1 MAATRTKARR
11 SKSAPAKK
19 SETPNWFTY
28 FPENYRWSAAIAGML
43 SNAQWGSADLGEVHQ
58 VGKRLEG
65 RVGDDDAWFEEFVW
79 QGDAVRKRAQSAE
92 RAGHGLSAAAHY
104 RRACTYYQMAERFR
118 TPKDRRALGAY
129 RKSVDCFR
137 RSIDLDRTMRI
148 EAVEVPMPDGTSL
161 PGYFVPA
168 QNSRKA
174 KPPAVVF
181 FDGLDVTKEL
191 QYFRGVPELVRRGI
205 SVLVMDGPG
214 TGEAIRMRK
223 IYLRHDYEVAGTAAL
238 DYLETRKDVNAKRV
252 GVMAISLGGYYASR
266 IASMERRFKACV
278 AWGAIWD
285 YHATWKRRI
294 DAAFDVDLS
303 VPGHHIEWIL
313 NAKSLDDAL
322 EKLEGFR
329 LDGVVQK
336 MRCPFLVT
344 HGEEDT
350 QIPLADA
357 RALLDAVG
365 SKDKTLKVFTAEE
378 GGAQHCQRD
387 NMSLGVA
394 YIADW
399 LADRLRA

>member
-1 MAATRTKARR
+1 MATTNAATPTA
-11 SKSAPAKK
+11 
-19 SETPNWFTY
+19 NWFTY
-28 FPENYRWSAAIAGML
+28 FPENYRWSAAICGML
-43 SNAQWGSADLGEVHQ
+43 SGAQWGSSDIGEVDQ
-58 VGKRLEG
+58 VGKRLAG
-65 RVGDDDAWFEEFVW
+65 RVGDDDAWFDEFTRM
-79 QGDAVRKRAQSAE
+79 GDDVRKRARAAE
-92 RAGHGLSAAAHY
+92 RGGQKLTAASHY
-104 RRACTYYQMAERFR
+104 QRACTYYQMAERFR
-118 TPKDRRALGAY
+118 TPKDRRALAAY
-129 RKSVDCFR
+129 RKGVDCFR
-137 RSIDLDRTMRI
+137 RSIELDRTMAV
-148 EAVEVPMPDGTSL
+148 EQVEVPLPDGRSL

-168 QNSRKA
+168 QNTRKT

-191 QYFRGVPELVRRGI
+191 QYFRGVAELVRRGI

-214 TGEAIRMRK
+214 TGEAIRFRK
-223 IYLRHDYEVAGTAAL
+223 IYLRHDYEYAGSAAL
-238 DYLETRKDVNAKRV
+238 DYLERRRDVNAKRV

-266 IASMERRFKACV
+266 MASMDRRYKACV

-294 DAAFDVDLS
+294 DAAFNMDLS

-322 EKLEGFR
+322 KMLEDFK
-329 LDGVVQK
+329 LDGVVQR

-357 RALLDAVG
+357 QALHRAVG
-365 SKDKTLKVFTAEE
+365 SKDKTLKVFTAAE

-387 NMSLGVA
+387 NMSLGVT

-399 LADRLRA
+399 LSEKLRA

>member
-1 MAATRTKARR
+1 VAR
-11 SKSAPAKK
+11 SKASPA
-19 SETPNWFTY
+19 PNWFTY
-28 FPENYRWSAAIAGML
+28 FPSDYRWSAAIGGMI
-43 SNAQWGSADLGEVHQ
+43 SSAQWGSSDMGEIDQ
-58 VGKRLEG
+58 VGKRLAD
-65 RVGDDDAWFEEFVW
+65 RVGDDDAWFDEFTSM
-79 QGDAVRKRAQSAE
+79 GDTVRKLGRAAE
-92 RAGHGLSAAAHY
+92 RQGHNLSAATHY
-104 RRACTYYQMAERFR
+104 RRACTYYQMGERFR
-118 TPKDRRALGAY
+118 TPKDRRALAAY
-129 RKSVDCFR
+129 RKAVDCFR

-148 EAVEVPMPDGTSL
+148 EPVEVPMADGSSL

-168 QNSRKA
+168 QNTRKS

-214 TGEAIRMRK
+214 TGEAIRFRK
-223 IYLRHDYEVAGTAAL
+223 QYLRHDYEVAGSAAL
-238 DYLETRKDVNAKRV
+238 DYLRTRGDVNPSRV

-266 IASMERRFKACV
+266 IASIDRRFKACV

-294 DAAFDVDLS
+294 DAAFNADLS
-303 VPGHHIEWIL
+303 VPGHHIEWVL

-322 EKLEGFR
+322 EKLEDFR
-329 LDGVVQK
+329 LDGVVQR

-357 RALLDAVG
+357 RALLRAVG

-387 NMSLGVA
+387 NLSLGVT

-399 LADRLRA
+399 LADRLQA

>member
-1 MAATRTKARR
+1 MAATRTASKPRVTRR
-11 SKSAPAKK
+11 PRADAQ
-19 SETPNWFTY
+19 TPNWFTY
-28 FPENYRWSAAIAGML
+28 FPDDYRWSAAICGML
-43 SNAQWGSADLGEVHQ
+43 SNAQWGSADLGEVDQ
-58 VGKRLEG
+58 VGKRLAG
-65 RVGDDDAWFEEFVW
+65 QVGNDDAWFEEFTRMA
-79 QGDAVRKRAQSAE
+79 DDVRKRARAAE

-104 RRACTYYQMAERFR
+104 RRACTYYQMGERFR
-118 TPKDRRALGAY
+118 TPKDRRAIGAY
-129 RKSVDCFR
+129 QKSINCFR
-137 RSIDLDRTMRI
+137 RSIELDRTMQI

-205 SVLVMDGPG
+205 SVLIMDGPG
-214 TGEAIRMRK
+214 TGEAIRFRG

-238 DYLETRKDVNAKRV
+238 DYLETRKDINPKRV

-266 IASMERRFKACV
+266 IASLERRYKACV

-294 DAAFDVDLS
+294 DAAFNADLS

-313 NAKSLDDAL
+313 NATSLEDAL

-329 LDGVVQK
+329 LDGVVQQ

-357 RALLDAVG
+357 QALVNAVG
-365 SKDKTLKVFTAEE
+365 SKDKTLKVFTAAE

-387 NMSLGVA
+387 TCRSA
-394 YIADW
+394 
-399 LADRLRA
+399 